1 MGWFPNG
8 PARVHGKT
16 LNFIAINLEN
26 VMRNFILTLA
36 AAFVVFATPAFAG
49 SITGEVKFGNP
60 VTDRKQFQE
69 YGLNYNDSNGVLAY
83 GGELT
88 TKQGEHQGSVGSKFS
103 GRLGPALPEVFGF
116 QPAVY
121 AELGRSF
128 AENDDYNFYG
138 VGAKVSHK
146 IVGPVDA
153 NVGYRYRKGFD
164 ADDLVESRTNA
175 GVSVN
180 VTKTFVVGA
189 NYYWYRGAINND
201 AVGVSLTQKF

>member
-1 MGWFPNG
+1 MTKNII
-8 PARVHGKT
+8 AAIA
-16 LNFIAINLEN
+16 FIALSSTTA
-26 VMRNFILTLA
+26 L
-36 AAFVVFATPAFAG
+36 AG
-49 SITGEVKFGNP
+49 SVTGEVKFGNP
-60 VTDRKQFQE
+60 VNDRQQFQE
-69 YGLNYNDSNGVLAY
+69 YGLNYNDSWNYLAY
-83 GGELT
+83 GAELT
-88 TKQGEHQGSVGSKFS
+88 TKQAEHQGSVGSKFS
-103 GRLGPALPEVFGF
+103 GRLGPELPEVLGF
-116 QPAVY
+116 KPAVY

-128 AENDDYNFYG
+128 AENNDYNFYG

-189 NYYWYRGAINND
+189 NYYWYRGEVNND
-201 AVGVSLTQKF
+201 AVGVSLTQRF